1 MIPISQ
7 QQSRKLMLK
16 SLECRQNKRY
26 VLRRV
31 WYDRKRI
38 L

>member
-1 MIPISQ
+1 MIRISQ
-7 QQSRKLMLK
+7 RQSKRLMLK

-31 WYDRKRI
+31 
-38 L
+38 